1 MEPMTDEEDTAW
13 FTFTVRETDGD
24 GVDVPKLTRLLEQ
37 LSSTFYHI
45 ARTKLGTDE
54 SRRGP
59 RTQAEDKLAAIR
71 LVRVSP
77 GSTLIEL
84 APPPGA
90 TRVQLAVTD
99 EPTPDDVAHDFL
111 EEVQRIEAGDPASED
126 RMEVR
131 RKVRAVIEDAGEI
144 GARAEIVFR
153 PIVPRPHHPPD
164 DVLKAAFRTRELPA
178 DQPPQQ
184 STRTRRVSGH
194 AFMVDVEPGRPRLR
208 IKLPDGRD
216 VTLDVDEK
224 LLAQISTALDR
235 VVEVD
240 IEEGIEG
247 TVISSRLA
255 RGLLVLP
262 TSGPGSDKPPKSI
275 DQLVEEQDLPDKRPD
290 YRALAS
296 AIWETEEEVT
306 EFQELL
312 NAMRVAEPN

>member
-1 MEPMTDEEDTAW
+1 MDEEDTAW
-13 FTFTVRETDGD
+13 FTFTVQETDGD
-24 GVDVPKLTRLLEQ
+24 GVEVPKLTRLLEQ

-59 RTQAEDKLAAIR
+59 RTQAEDNLAAIR

-77 GSTLIEL
+77 GSTTIVL
-84 APPPGA
+84 APPLTA
-90 TRVQLAVTD
+90 TQGQLAVAD
-99 EPTPDDVAHDFL
+99 APTPDDVAFDFL

-153 PIVPRPHHPPD
+153 PIVPRPQRPSD
-164 DVLKAAFRTRELPA
+164 DVLTAAFRTRELPV

-184 STRTRRVSGH
+184 STRMRRVSGH
-194 AFMVDVEPGRPRLR
+194 AFMVDVEPGRPRIRL
-208 IKLPDGRD
+208 KLPDGRD
-216 VTLDVDEK
+216 VTLDVDEQ

-240 IEEGIEG
+240 IEEGFEG
-247 TVISSRLA
+247 TFISSRVA
-255 RGLLVLP
+255 RGLSVLP

-275 DQLVEEQDLPDKRPD
+275 DQLVKEQNLPDKRPD

-296 AIWETEEEVT
+296 AIWKTEEEVA
-306 EFQELL
+306 EFQEHL
-312 NAMRVAEPN
+312 NAMRVAETN